1 MSSPG
6 TIVLDNV
13 QEIQEDSGNGLF
25 FSRIGECKIGLGG
38 DKDDGCVAVS
48 RTNGVIYLASGT
60 GTFHALR
67 LENQFRLSSFD
78 QHTYRFL
85 CRYILSK
92 VLCNSQ
98 SVGED

>member
-6 TIVLDNV
+6 TIVLENV

-38 DKDDGCVAVS
+38 DKDDGCVAIS

-60 GTFHALR
+60 GTFHDMR
-67 LENQFRLSSFD
+67 LENQFRLSAFN
-78 QHTYRFL
+78 QHTHRFV
-85 CRYILSK
+85 CRYILHK
-92 VLCNSQ
+92 ILCNSQ